1 MMKTEIDTKWIATV
15 SATLIASDAKTTV
28 KYLGEKLVVRATWRN
43 KPSKKNT
50 REEMVITF
58 GVPNYR
64 EVAFIKNLKKAGKQ
78 FPIKEIQLKP
88 YPIKKK
94 ECK

>member
-1 MMKTEIDTKWIATV
+1 MKTEIDTKWIATV
-15 SATLIASDAKTTV
+15 SATLIANKDTKSAI
-28 KYLGEKLVVRATWRN
+28 KYLSDKLVVKATWQN
-43 KPSKKNT
+43 KPKANNRGET
-50 REEMVITF
+50 MIVTF
-58 GVPNYR
+58 GRPNYR

-94 ECK
+94 